1 MRLKEGMREWKGER
15 DEIEGRDEEV
25 ERREG

>member
-1 MRLKEGMREWKGER
+1 MRLKEGMWEWKGER
-15 DEIEGRDEEV
+15 DEIEGRNEGV